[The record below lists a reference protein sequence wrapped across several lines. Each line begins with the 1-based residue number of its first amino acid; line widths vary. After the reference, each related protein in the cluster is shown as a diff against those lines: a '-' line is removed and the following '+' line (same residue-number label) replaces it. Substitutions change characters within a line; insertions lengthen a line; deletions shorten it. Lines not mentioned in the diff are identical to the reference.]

1 MFLRNVKM
9 QQFTCHSFTEKPQ
22 FIEEMAEAAQE
33 VWGHL
38 RPGWGLP
45 ERVAYYRKR
54 LHSSG
59 MEQMLVAA
67 DSKGDFAGMA
77 GLTAYDME
85 TRKELFGWLADVY
98 VKPQHRG
105 LGLGTWLV
113 AQVEAQA
120 VGEGLTELYLYTPDA
135 AEFYART
142 GWQVVEDVTYKGEP
156 VTIMRKDLASVMDL
170 YPDNVIPLKREQ

>member
-1 MFLRNVKM
+1 M

-22 FIEEMAEAAQE
+22 FIEEMAEAAQD

-38 RPGWGLP
+38 RPGWGIP
-45 ERVAYYRKR
+45 ERIDYYQKR
-54 LHSSG
+54 MNASG
-59 MEQMLVAA
+59 VEQMLVAA

-85 TRKELFGWLADVY
+85 NRKDLFGWLADVY

-120 VGEGLTELYLYTPDA
+120 VGEGLKELYLYTPDA
-135 AEFYART
+135 AEFYERT
-142 GWQVVEDVTYKGEP
+142 GWHVVENVTYKGEP
-156 VTIMRKDLASVMDL
+156 VTIMRKDLAQAFEHTA
-170 YPDNVIPLKREQ
+170 DNIVPLKREN